1 MSEFDDEIPQPWPQ
15 RPQPWPQPQQPR
27 QTIPPQQPPPPQVPP
42 PPQQQQPPPPQQQQQ
57 PPRYV
62 PPPRPARKPTNPWMI
77 IGWIILIIIVFG
89 IYEGV
94 KNSNSNGGN
103 SPEACPSG
111 YYYNTVYQQCEVG

>member
-15 RPQPWPQPQQPR
+15 RPQPWPQPQQP
-27 QTIPPQQPPPPQVPP
+27 PPPQVPP
-42 PPQQQQPPPPQQQQQ
+42 PQQQQQ
-57 PPRYV
+57 QPRYV

-89 IYEGV
+89 IYEGI
-94 KNSNSNGGN
+94 KNSNSNSGN

>member
-15 RPQPWPQPQQPR
+15 QQPQSQPQPWPQPQQPPR
-27 QTIPPQQPPPPQVPP
+27 SIPPQQPPPPQVPP
-42 PPQQQQPPPPQQQQQ
+42 QPQQVQPPQQ